1 MPGRV
6 HHQLKQRTWMQETES
21 KLKEKRVLIRHTSQA
36 DLSVCTQHQSKQR
49 TRIQEAKPK
58 PEHEAAIQKSH
69 SQAGPCPVAG
79 SVQRAMYG
87 ARPSRGR
94 KPRPRESARG
104 RVWPGPKAQTQP
116 RTNIPNNPT
125 SHIAIPTPA
134 SAPNPKHA
142 SVQTQH
148 TNITTPKYK
157 PSASKQDPTS
167 DEPPRRDDRT
177 LRPTLSTRLEVA
189 KPPPTLR
196 TMRGCT

>member
-6 HHQLKQRTWMQETES
+6 QHQLKQRTWMQETES
-21 KLKEKRVLIRHTSQA
+21 KLKDKRVLIRHTSQA
-36 DLSVCTQHQSKQR
+36 DLSGCTQHQSKQR
-49 TRIQEAKPK
+49 TWIQEVEPK
-58 PEHEAAIQKSH
+58 PEHEAAIQKSN
-69 SQAGPCPVAG
+69 SQTGPCTVAG
-79 SVQRAMYG
+79 SVQRAMDG

-116 RTNIPNNPT
+116 PTNNPT
-125 SHIAIPTPA
+125 PHIAIPTPA

-157 PSASKQDPTS
+157 PSASRQDPTS
-167 DEPPRRDDRT
+167 DESPRRDDRA
-177 LRPTLSTRLEVA
+177 LRPTPSIRLEVA
-189 KPPPTLR
+189 KPTPTLR